1 MFKLI
6 RDLLWQKFLGKMKRI
21 LGLVSEAYNLNDRLE
36 MRSVGLTL
44 AITDIDAQTEDLIL
58 EINE

>member
-44 AITDIDAQTEDLIL
+44 AITDIDA
-58 EINE
+58 